1 MVLEKLAHRA
11 PMLPGDCGNIYTV
24 DVSTLLHHKR
34 EGDSKKTGGSLS
46 QKEQR
51 WLSEG
56 THLGSPNSARV
67 VQDRAAAG
75 CVLLMSCD

>member
-11 PMLPGDCGNIYTV
+11 PMLPGDCGNIYMV
-24 DVSTLLHHKR
+24 DVWTLLHHKR

-56 THLGSPNSARV
+56 THLGSANSACL
-67 VQDRAAAG
+67 VQDRAAVG
-75 CVLLMSCD
+75 CVVLTSCD